1 MAGLKLAGK
10 VAVVTGASSGIG
22 RGIALAFAKEGA
34 KVAVCARR
42 AELLESVKAEV
53 EALSKAAALAVV
65 MDVCSRES
73 VSSGMAEVERQLGK
87 VDLLVN
93 CAGVMYFS
101 LMKNAEKCWA
111 QWEQTCDVNCKGT
124 VNCCAAVFGGM
135 VERRAGHIVNI
146 SSDAARTVFPCLA
159 VYNASK
165 AFVQTF
171 SKSLRAEA
179 VGTGVRVTDVQ
190 PGDVRTDLVVNN
202 TDQEAADRVGVAIG
216 QTIGTG
222 AERGSCLDVE
232 DVAAAVMYA
241 VLSPAH
247 VGVHEVLVEPV
258 DQMFGD
264 PTAMN
269 EGSS

>member
-1 MAGLKLAGK
+1 MAEQQRLKGK

-22 RGIALAFAKEGA
+22 KGIALALAKEGA
-34 KVAVCARR
+34 AVAVCARR
-42 AELLESVKAEV
+42 RELLEPLKAEA

-65 MDVCSRES
+65 MDVRSREE
-73 VSSGMAEVERQLGK
+73 VKSGMAEAEKALGPI
-87 VDLLVN
+87 DLLVN

-101 LMKNAEKCWA
+101 LMKNADKCWE

-124 VNCCAAVFGGM
+124 VNCCAAVFPGM
-135 VERRAGHIVNI
+135 VARKGGHVVNI
-146 SSDAARTVFPCLA
+146 SSDAARTVFPALS

-171 SKSLRAEA
+171 SKGLRAEA

-190 PGDVRTDLVVNN
+190 PGDVRTDLIVNN
-202 TDQEAADRVGVAIG
+202 TDEEAATKVGVSIG

-222 AERGSCLDVE
+222 ADRATYLDVE
-232 DVAAAVMYA
+232 DVAAAVLYA

-247 VGVHEVLVEPV
+247 VGVHEVLVEPR

-269 EGSS
+269 Q